1 MNNVTC
7 GSVDH
12 PLIMMTKRS
21 ALAVMVG
28 SMLFAAAVAVVPSA
42 SAADSSSAVALMD
55 DASCGSKTNP
65 CPLQKWMQ
73 DNMGSKMM
81 DGNLGA
87 VATSF
92 DKVATISPD
101 ASWSDWAKIS
111 KDGAAAARK
120 GGDEGTQGAKAA
132 CKACHD
138 KYKND
143 YKQKFRTKAVP

>member
-1 MNNVTC
+1 MKRV
-7 GSVDH
+7 G
-12 PLIMMTKRS
+12 PALLIGPI
-21 ALAVMVG
+21 V
-28 SMLFAAAVAVVPSA
+28 FATFTAFVSFDA
-42 SAADSSSAVALMD
+42 SAQ

-81 DGNLGA
+81 DGNLDA
-87 VATSF
+87 VAASF
-92 DKVATISPD
+92 DKVATMSPD
-101 ASWSDWAKIS
+101 PSWADWSKVS

-120 GGDEGTQGAKAA
+120 GGDAGTQGAKAA

>member
-1 MNNVTC
+1 M
-7 GSVDH
+7 
-12 PLIMMTKRS
+12 KRSGS
-21 ALAVMVG
+21 ALALG
-28 SMLFAAAVAVVPSA
+28 SILFAIATAFVSFSA
-42 SAADSSSAVALMD
+42 DAQ

-81 DGNLGA
+81 DGNLDA
-87 VATSF
+87 VAASF
-92 DKVATISPD
+92 DKVATMSPD
-101 ASWSDWAKIS
+101 PAWTDWAKLS
-111 KDGAAAARK
+111 KDGATAARK
-120 GGDEGTQGAKAA
+120 GGDVGTQGAKQA

>member
-1 MNNVTC
+1 MNNVTR

-12 PLIMMTKRS
+12 PIDMKRS
-21 ALAVMVG
+21 SAALLVG
-28 SMLFAAAVAVVPSA
+28 SILFAAAVAVVPSA
-42 SAADSSSAVALMD
+42 SAQV
-55 DASCGSKTNP
+55 ASCGSKTNP

-81 DGNLGA
+81 EGNLGA

-92 DKVATISPD
+92 DKVATMSPD
-101 ASWSDWAKIS
+101 ASWGDWAKIS

-138 KYKND
+138 KYKNE

>member
-1 MNNVTC
+1 M
-7 GSVDH
+7 
-12 PLIMMTKRS
+12 KRSGS
-21 ALAVMVG
+21 ALALG
-28 SMLFAAAVAVVPSA
+28 SILFAVATAFLSFSA
-42 SAADSSSAVALMD
+42 GAQ

-81 DGNLGA
+81 DGNLDA
-87 VATSF
+87 VAASF
-92 DKVATISPD
+92 DKVATMSPD
-101 ASWSDWAKIS
+101 PAWTDWAKLS
-111 KDGAAAARK
+111 KDGAVAARK
-120 GGDEGTQGAKAA
+120 GGDVGTQGAKQA

>member
-1 MNNVTC
+1 MRQKFLMNNVTS

-12 PLIMMTKRS
+12 PIVMKRS
-21 ALAVMVG
+21 APAILIG
-28 SMLFAAAVAVVPSA
+28 SILFAAAIAVVPSA
-42 SAADSSSAVALMD
+42 SAQV

-81 DGNLGA
+81 DGNLA
-87 VATSF
+87 VVAASF
-92 DKVATISPD
+92 DKVATINPD
-101 ASWSDWAKIS
+101 ASWSDWSKIA
-111 KDGAAAARK
+111 KDGADAARK
-120 GGDEGTQGAKAA
+120 GGDEGTRGAKAA

-143 YKQKFRTKAVP
+143 YKLKFRTKAVP

>member
-1 MNNVTC
+1 MREKFSMNNVTC

-12 PLIMMTKRS
+12 PIDMKRS
-21 ALAVMVG
+21 SVAILVG
-28 SMLFAAAVAVVPSA
+28 SFLFAAAIAVVPSA
-42 SAADSSSAVALMD
+42 SAQ

-81 DGNLGA
+81 EGDLAA

-92 DKVATISPD
+92 DKVATMSPD
-101 ASWSDWAKIS
+101 ASWGDWAKIS

-138 KYKND
+138 KYKTD